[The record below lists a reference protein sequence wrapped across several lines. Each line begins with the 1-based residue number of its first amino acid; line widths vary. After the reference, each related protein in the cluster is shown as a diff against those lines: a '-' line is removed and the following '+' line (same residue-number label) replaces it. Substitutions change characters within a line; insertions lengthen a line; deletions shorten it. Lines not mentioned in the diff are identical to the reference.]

1 MDHCEVRVLVGTAW
15 SEVFR
20 LLIKVYLEDN
30 YTALAWLGL
39 LESGT
44 LAQVV
49 CLQLLFEALISCLAG
64 AHVKNVCQMC
74 NMICYKNSHMIR

>member
-1 MDHCEVRVLVGTAW
+1 MRVLVGTAW

-44 LAQVV
+44 LAQMV
-49 CLQLLFEALISCLAG
+49 CLQLLFKALISCLAIG
-64 AHVKNVCQMC
+64 TC
-74 NMICYKNSHMIR
+74 